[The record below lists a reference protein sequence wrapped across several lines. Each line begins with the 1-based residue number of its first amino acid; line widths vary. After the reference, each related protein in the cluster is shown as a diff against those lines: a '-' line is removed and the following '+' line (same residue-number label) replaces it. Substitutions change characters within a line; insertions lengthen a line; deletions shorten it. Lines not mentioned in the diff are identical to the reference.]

1 MARGITRPAPV
12 HFATG
17 ALTRVLGLVT
27 IGVPAVVAGD
37 TDGLVVVM
45 AFAVIWAVAITL
57 SATTRIPVLA
67 ALTAEA
73 VAVSAACG
81 FALDRTGLI
90 HAAALAVVPFLGG
103 LRKGVRGLVL
113 VILVQVG
120 TLLSVV
126 AALVGTV
133 DAGLLAQLVA
143 GYVVALGLGLLG
155 CFVRNAQASSEELTP
170 YRDARVLL
178 EQLLELS
185 DVLDAGLDAPSI
197 GARVISAFQDAV
209 PATRVSLWVVV
220 DGEIRP
226 LVTGSLLEAPDHGSR
241 TAADAPLDLTQ
252 VLSSGRPVVLGSRFA
267 VRPVGVAG
275 RAVLLEGEC
284 SPTLPTTRRSLE
296 QQLQAAADGL
306 RRLTAQLDTALIFGE
321 VNLAATR
328 NERRR
333 LAREMHDGVAQDIAS
348 MGYLL
353 DAVAAGDLPDDVRPQ
368 VELLRATIS
377 RVVSEVR
384 ASVTALRMDV
394 DANQSLGEAI
404 SGLARRLSDSS
415 GISIRCT
422 VDERTARLRPEVEAE
437 LLRIAQEAMTN
448 AVKHSEAS
456 EIDVECLV
464 DAPRA
469 RIVVRDNGRGL
480 GPRRADS
487 HGLTIMRERAT
498 LVGASLTIDSSHLGT
513 VVYVSLGSRRGAI
526 RGAPE
531 GALS

>member
-1 MARGITRPAPV
+1 MARPIARPAPA

-17 ALTRVLGLVT
+17 ALARVLGLVT
-27 IGVPAVVAGD
+27 IGVPAAVARD
-37 TDGLVVVM
+37 VDGLLVM
-45 AFAVIWAVAITL
+45 MTFAVIWAVAVTL

-67 ALTAEA
+67 ALSAEA

-90 HAAALAVVPFLGG
+90 HAAALAVTPFLGG
-103 LRKGVRGLVL
+103 LRQGVRGLVL
-113 VILVQVG
+113 VVLVQVVSLALVVG
-120 TLLSVV
+120 TLIGSL
-126 AALVGTV
+126 
-133 DAGLLAQLVA
+133 DAGLLAQLLA

-170 YRDARVLL
+170 YRDARMLL

-197 GARVISAFQDAV
+197 GARVISAFHDAV
-209 PATRVSLWVVV
+209 PTVRASLWVAV
-220 DGEIRP
+220 DGELRP

-241 TAADAPLDLTQ
+241 SADDASLDL
-252 VLSSGRPVVLGSRFA
+252 VEARSSGRPLVRGDRFVVRL
-267 VRPVGVAG
+267 VGVAG

-284 SPTLPTTRRSLE
+284 SPTLATTRRSLE

-306 RRLTAQLDTALIFGE
+306 RRLTAQLDTALIFHE
-321 VNLAATR
+321 VNVAATR

-353 DAVAAGDLPDDVRPQ
+353 DAVGAADLPADVRPQ

-377 RVVSEVR
+377 RVVGEVR

-404 SGLARRLSDSS
+404 SGLARRLSDAS
-415 GISIRCT
+415 GLSIRCT

-448 AVKHSEAS
+448 AVKHAHAS

-513 VVYVSLGSRRGAI
+513 VVYVSLGSRRGAT
-526 RGAPE
+526 RGVPE
-531 GALS
+531 GALP